1 MSYSLLFP
9 RVYPTKIQAGGATV
23 AARYGLPNCQPLRKN
38 SLTYPEGPFLDG
50 RTLSLMV
57 EPFCTRSRVFRHMIG
72 CRQHDLGL
80 GPADNDVDASSLA
93 VARERAA
100 ALRKQV

>member
-1 MSYSLLFP
+1 M
-9 RVYPTKIQAGGATV
+9 
-23 AARYGLPNCQPLRKN
+23 AARYGLPNCQPLRKS
-38 SLTYPEGPFLDG
+38 SLTRPAWRFSDG
-50 RTLSLMV
+50 RTFSLMV
-57 EPFCTRSRVFRHMIG
+57 EPFCTRSRVFRYMIG

-80 GPADNDVDASSLA
+80 GPAGNDDDASSLA